1 MGVEFKV
8 IIVGFDVEIIWK
20 FVFLVEM
27 YIKFLVF
34 KWEMYLYKF
43 IEVKYIFVEGSLK
56 FYLLFNN

>member
-20 FVFLVEM
+20 FYFLVEM

>member
-20 FVFLVEM
+20 FYFLVEM

-56 FYLLFNN
+56 FYF

>member
-20 FVFLVEM
+20 FYFLVEM

-56 FYLLFNN
+56 FYL

>member
-56 FYLLFNN
+56 FYL